1 MLSIRPKEK
10 TALCH
15 VDRFS
20 LCACGH
26 HRCLYLVRL
35 GERGEGAEHRRRTA
49 AARHHH
55 DLYSGQFAAEQTT
68 ENQAAG
74 NLTGAARS
82 IAISNAVTGITAELT
97 ADAQAAAVL
106 ITNLHGDGVAG
117 IEYIEVA
124 RALADGSDTAQA
136 ITYYNDAVS
145 APPHDVP
152 TRSDALRNEAALLYA
167 LGQNAAGHQD
177 MMLAAR
183 VFHVPDRGPEELRQ
197 LAAAASAP
205 GELAQLHLRSHLAG
219 GRALHRTARPGRAG
233 SLAGRDNG
241 RVTVLRWASLATPVG
256 DVWIGRSQ
264 GGVARVHIGARPAGG
279 GLDGD
284 GGREPD
290 AVLDSARAQLSEYF
304 SGRRRAFDVP
314 LDWGAL
320 TEPQRQ
326 VLGVLAGS
334 VSYGQTIS
342 YGVLAQRSGLQPG
355 GDIPARAVGKIM
367 GSNPIPLIVPCHRVV
382 ASDGLGGYSGGTG
395 PEVKRWLLILEGAL
409 PPTLDWSLAAG

>member
-1 MLSIRPKEK
+1 MNVAKEQNI
-10 TALCH
+10 A
-15 VDRFS
+15 
-20 LCACGH
+20 AEQQQ
-26 HRCLYLVRL
+26 LVTITTFI
-35 GERGEGAEHRRRTA
+35 A
-49 AARHHH
+49 
-55 DLYSGQFAAEQTT
+55 GQFAAEQTT

-205 GELAQLHLRSHLAG
+205 GELAQLHLRSHLAAG
-219 GRALHRTARPGRAG
+219 GPSTARPAP
-233 SLAGRDNG
+233 AGREA
-241 RVTVLRWASLATPVG
+241 W
-256 DVWIGRSQ
+256 
-264 GGVARVHIGARPAGG
+264 
-279 GLDGD
+279 
-284 GGREPD
+284 
-290 AVLDSARAQLSEYF
+290 
-304 SGRRRAFDVP
+304 
-314 LDWGAL
+314 
-320 TEPQRQ
+320 
-326 VLGVLAGS
+326 
-334 VSYGQTIS
+334 
-342 YGVLAQRSGLQPG
+342 PG
-355 GDIPARAVGKIM
+355 GTM
-367 GSNPIPLIVPCHRVV
+367 
-382 ASDGLGGYSGGTG
+382 DG
-395 PEVKRWLLILEGAL
+395 
-409 PPTLDWSLAAG
+409 